1 MVTYCNVLVEPDHN
15 RVVPDASRPQAHL
28 DLHPSSD
35 QAQAPDHYHSHHH
48 HQHIKL
54 HHNLTLFKMKWEIFS
69 FDNYYDHLKLVCF
82 VTTTIIY
89 IHHIDCRFNFDFT
102 G

>member
-1 MVTYCNVLVEPDHN
+1 
-15 RVVPDASRPQAHL
+15 
-28 DLHPSSD
+28 
-35 QAQAPDHYHSHHH
+35 
-48 HQHIKL
+48 
-54 HHNLTLFKMKWEIFS
+54 MKWEIFS

-89 IHHIDCRFNFDFT
+89 IQNIDCRFNVDFT